1 MTSPSRAPGATAS
14 VLAGVLGLVLGPLTI
29 FLGFALGVLAIVM
42 ALSAQA
48 AVRREPD
55 LAGRERAWAGL
66 LLGILALGVTGVALA
81 RTLSAAGP

>member
-14 VLAGVLGLVLGPLTI
+14 ILAGILGLVLGPLTI

-42 ALSAQA
+42 ALSARA

-55 LAGRERAWAGL
+55 LGGRERAIAGL
-66 LLGILALGVTGVALA
+66 LLGILALGVTAVALA
-81 RTLSAAGP
+81 RTLAARG